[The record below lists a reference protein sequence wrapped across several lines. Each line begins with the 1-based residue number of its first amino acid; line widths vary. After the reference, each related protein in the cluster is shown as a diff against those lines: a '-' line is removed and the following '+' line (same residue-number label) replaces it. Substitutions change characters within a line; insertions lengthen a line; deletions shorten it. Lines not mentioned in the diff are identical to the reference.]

1 MHHYHAFGLKLESAF
16 PLPELQ
22 RGSGPADVIIDF
34 ADLAGES
41 HRDEPWISGHGARV
55 TLRLE
60 DLLFTVEEGRRIRIV
75 APPETGENK
84 IRLWLLGT
92 VMATLLHQRGYFP
105 LHANS
110 VVLGNGAVAAFSGP
124 SGAGKSTMAALL
136 DREGFR
142 VLGDDLCA
150 IKVDAGQRPRVFGG
164 IPRLK
169 LWHETL
175 ELFGQGADGL
185 EPVGGGLDKFHVPL
199 DGVQEV
205 GSLECRPLERLYLL
219 ALREREDEPLIQPI
233 GGMLAAGSVL
243 DNAFRWSIGQSVAG
257 ENSRAQF
264 DQALAIARTI
274 AVFRIARRWGR
285 DHLFEE
291 GAAIAAHLAAP
302 LTNSDADGGAAS

>member
-1 MHHYHAFGLKLESAF
+1 
-16 PLPELQ
+16 
-22 RGSGPADVIIDF
+22 
-34 ADLAGES
+34 
-41 HRDEPWISGHGARV
+41 
-55 TLRLE
+55 
-60 DLLFTVEEGRRIRIV
+60 
-75 APPETGENK
+75 
-84 IRLWLLGT
+84 
-92 VMATLLHQRGYFP
+92 MATLLHQRGYFP